1 MFIMKRKGRVY
12 MPKTYS
18 YDFIKYLND
27 QIELTCSLNMLRAAK
42 DEKNDNDSSL
52 LLINNI
58 LNNQHEN
65 TFTIKVKDIKK
76 IVGNGISRNFKY
88 WSLDIPSEDLDKLII
103 ESYKRVIADDSL
115 FMLLKNDM
123 FMQALNFIDIKD
135 NTYRKRD
142 ATFIT
147 GFMLNIYKEKVENEI
162 DNFKIENENINLYS
176 YDELKYLND
185 KQLVQVNYSLIL
197 HVFKTVNEVDIKQ
210 MLKKYIQKDQGTVR
224 KFNINI
230 PLNELKEVNKYYD
243 ITNMDFGLDMPK
255 SEYNEALI
263 NELLL
268 KLNDSLFS
276 EYIMNNDLKAA
287 KKYALNN
294 LNFNLNQQALALKVI
309 NVKKKG
315 NSECLISKKNK

>member
-1 MFIMKRKGRVY
+1 MFIMKRKERVY

-268 KLNDSLFS
+268 KINDSTFS

>member
-1 MFIMKRKGRVY
+1 MFIMKRKERVY

>member
-1 MFIMKRKGRVY
+1 MFIMKRKERVY

-135 NTYRKRD
+135 NTYGKRD

-162 DNFKIENENINLYS
+162 DNFNIENENINLYS

-185 KQLVQVNYSLIL
+185 KQLVKVNYSLIL

>member
-1 MFIMKRKGRVY
+1 MFIMKRKERVY

-176 YDELKYLND
+176 YYELKYLND